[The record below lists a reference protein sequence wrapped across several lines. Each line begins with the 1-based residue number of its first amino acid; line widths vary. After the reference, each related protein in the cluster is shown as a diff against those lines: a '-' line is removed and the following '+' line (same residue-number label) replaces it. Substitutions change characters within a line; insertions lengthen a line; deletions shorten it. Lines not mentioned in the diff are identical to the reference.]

1 MTSRGVFAL
10 VMLVF
15 GTASLAGAIVLQHE
29 NKIVPY
35 QNFYLLA
42 GLFFTCLFISL
53 IPQRPDDG

>member
-15 GTASLAGAIVLQHE
+15 GSASMAGAIVLQHE

-35 QNFYLLA
+35 QNLYLLS
-42 GLFFTCLFISL
+42 GLFFTCLVVSL
-53 IPQRPDDG
+53 IPKQPD

>member
-15 GTASLAGAIVLQHE
+15 GAASMAGAIVLQHE

-35 QNFYLLA
+35 QNLYLLS
-42 GLFFTCLFISL
+42 GLFFTCLVVSL
-53 IPQRPDDG
+53 IPKQPD

>member
-15 GTASLAGAIVLQHE
+15 GAASMVGAIVLQHE

-35 QNFYLLA
+35 QNLYLLS
-42 GLFFTCLFISL
+42 GLFFTCLVVSL
-53 IPQRPDDG
+53 IPKQPD